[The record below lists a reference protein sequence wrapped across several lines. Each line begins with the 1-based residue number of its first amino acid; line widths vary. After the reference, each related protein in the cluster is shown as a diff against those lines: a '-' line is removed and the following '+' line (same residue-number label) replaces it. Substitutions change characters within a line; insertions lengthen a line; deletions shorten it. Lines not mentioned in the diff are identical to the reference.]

1 MSINE
6 VLVEAIKQGASDIHI
21 TVGVPV
27 MLRLRGELKRLNE
40 EVLTATDVKELVEMI
55 VPNEQVNLF
64 HENKQLD
71 FSYEIKDVSRFR
83 VNAYYQKGNMALAIR
98 PIPTKIPT
106 LEQLQLPSV
115 LKRLMEKPRGLVL
128 VTGPTGSGKS
138 TTLAAM
144 IDYIN
149 ETTLKHIITLE
160 DPIEFYHEHKN
171 CVINQREIGEDVPN
185 FNQALK
191 VALRQDPD
199 IILVGEMRDLET
211 IKIALTAAETGHLVL
226 GTLHTSSAASTIER
240 IVDVF
245 PGQEQ
250 AQIRTQLAG
259 CLVGVVSQRLFK
271 TTDGLSRRAACEIMI
286 NTPAIANLIR
296 SEKVHQIPGMI
307 QTGREVG
314 MKTMQDHLKELI
326 TQGIISRLE
335 AREYL
340 ESSDIISF

>member
-286 NTPAIANLIR
+286 NTPAISNLIR
-296 SEKVHQIPGMI
+296 SEKVHQIQGMI

-326 TQGIISRLE
+326 TQGVISRLE

>member
-1 MSINE
+1 MNINE
-6 VLVEAIKQGASDIHI
+6 ILVEAIAKRASDIHI

-27 MLRLRGELKRLNE
+27 MVRLRGELTRLND
-40 EVLTATDVKELVEMI
+40 EVLNATDVNELVQMMI
-55 VPNEQVNLF
+55 PSNQLDLF
-64 HENKQLD
+64 HDQRQLD
-71 FSYEIKDVSRFR
+71 FAYEIEHVSRFR
-83 VNAYYQKGNMALAIR
+83 VNAYYQKGHTALAIR
-98 PIPTKIPT
+98 PIPTQIPT
-106 LEQLQLPSV
+106 LEQLQLPPV
-115 LKRLMEKPRGLVL
+115 LKTLMERPRGLVL

-144 IDYIN
+144 IDYVN
-149 ETTLKHIITLE
+149 ENTFKHIITLE

-171 CVINQREIGEDVPN
+171 CVINQREIGYDVAD

-199 IILVGEMRDLET
+199 IILVGELRDLET
-211 IKIALTAAETGHLVL
+211 IQIALTAAETGHLVL

-240 IVDVF
+240 IIDVF
-245 PGQEQ
+245 PGDKQ

-259 CLVGVVSQRLFK
+259 SLVGVVAQRLFK
-271 TTDGLSRRAACEIMI
+271 TTDGLGRRAACEIMI

-307 QTGREVG
+307 QTGRDVG
-314 MKTMQDHLKELI
+314 MKTMKTHIQELI
-326 TQGIISRLE
+326 NQGAISMKV

-340 ESSDIISF
+340 DLME

>member
-1 MSINE
+1 MNINE
-6 VLVEAIKQGASDIHI
+6 VLVEAINQGASDIHM

-27 MLRLRGELKRLNE
+27 MVRLRGELKRLNE

-55 VPNEQVNLF
+55 IPNDQMNLF

-71 FSYEIKDVSRFR
+71 FSYEIKGISRFR

-128 VTGPTGSGKS
+128 ITGPTGSGKS

-149 ETTLKHIITLE
+149 ETTFKHIITLE

-171 CVINQREIGEDVPN
+171 CVINQREIGYDVPD

-296 SEKVHQIPGMI
+296 SEKVHQILGMI
-307 QTGREVG
+307 QTGRDAG
-314 MKTMQDHLKELI
+314 MRTMQDHLKELI
-326 TQGIISRLE
+326 NQGIISRLE
-335 AREYL
+335 ARKYL
-340 ESSDIISF
+340 ESDDLTSF

>member
-1 MSINE
+1 MSLN
-6 VLVEAIKQGASDIHI
+6 V
-21 TVGVPV
+21 
-27 MLRLRGELKRLNE
+27 LNE

-191 VALRQDPD
+191 VALRQDQ
-199 IILVGEMRDLET
+199 IL
-211 IKIALTAAETGHLVL
+211 
-226 GTLHTSSAASTIER
+226 
-240 IVDVF
+240 F
-245 PGQEQ
+245 
-250 AQIRTQLAG
+250 
-259 CLVGVVSQRLFK
+259 
-271 TTDGLSRRAACEIMI
+271 
-286 NTPAIANLIR
+286 
-296 SEKVHQIPGMI
+296 
-307 QTGREVG
+307 
-314 MKTMQDHLKELI
+314 
-326 TQGIISRLE
+326 
-335 AREYL
+335 
-340 ESSDIISF
+340 